1 MANEN
6 FADTVDKLKG
16 IFDVTNMIST
26 FGEVALITKKVQTHV
41 KKTKVS
47 FYLKEYVSRYLLRF
61 FYNFPHQ
68 TTQYLKLMDRFRGN
82 KKFF

>member
-41 KKTKVS
+41 KKPKVS
-47 FYLKEYVSRYLLRF
+47 LILLI
-61 FYNFPHQ
+61 
-68 TTQYLKLMDRFRGN
+68 T
-82 KKFF
+82 

>member
-41 KKTKVS
+41 KKPKVS
-47 FYLKEYVSRYLLRF
+47 FYLSYYVHTFIFICSHCFTL
-61 FYNFPHQ
+61 
-68 TTQYLKLMDRFRGN
+68 
-82 KKFF
+82 

>member
-41 KKTKVS
+41 KKPKVS
-47 FYLKEYVSRYLLRF
+47 FYLITLVFLINEQALI
-61 FYNFPHQ
+61 
-68 TTQYLKLMDRFRGN
+68 N
-82 KKFF
+82 KQEGIFMKFQ

>member
-1 MANEN
+1 MIDNEN
-6 FADTVDKLKG
+6 FAETVDKLKG

-47 FYLKEYVSRYLLRF
+47 I
-61 FYNFPHQ
+61 H
-68 TTQYLKLMDRFRGN
+68 LKLFQVIDYTF
-82 KKFF
+82 

>member
-41 KKTKVS
+41 KKPKVS
-47 FYLKEYVSRYLLRF
+47 FYLITIYLSTYRNRVNRMPL
-61 FYNFPHQ
+61 FY
-68 TTQYLKLMDRFRGN
+68 
-82 KKFF
+82 

>member
-6 FADTVDKLKG
+6 FVDTVDKLKG

-41 KKTKVS
+41 KEPKVS
-47 FYLKEYVSRYLLRF
+47 FYLITYIL
-61 FYNFPHQ
+61 
-68 TTQYLKLMDRFRGN
+68 TQGPL
-82 KKFF
+82 